1 MRCRSLSVHRR
12 GSGDKLLPLFQLSA
26 CNCRRATG
34 GAVAAFADLA
44 PGQFDWVSGEPMFYA
59 SSPGVR
65 RGFCNACGTS
75 LTYESDDQ
83 DGGVHVLSATLDL
96 PGTHQPLAVFCKN
109 ERLPWLDVVLPST

>member
-1 MRCRSLSVHRR
+1 M
-12 GSGDKLLPLFQLSA
+12 
-26 CNCRRATG
+26 
-34 GAVAAFADLA
+34 AAFADLA

-96 PGTHQPLAVFCKN
+96 PVTHQPLAVFCKN